1 MEAPVETAVA
11 RISAGSTLSHVMDDA
26 ISPWELY
33 DLSGAVNPDT
43 LSTMI
48 DHFRRFRA
56 TRKKNIEVADQQG
69 LRRSWCAFIRRWNQ
83 ILELEKVSPAGWL
96 TARRYSWITRS
107 WHCAR
112 RSAITS
118 GMLSGSV
125 SLT

>member
-1 MEAPVETAVA
+1 
-11 RISAGSTLSHVMDDA
+11 MDDA
-26 ISPWELY
+26 ISPWDLY

-83 ILELEKVSPAGWL
+83 ILDSVQSYWCLAVARHTPEL
-96 TARRYSWITRS
+96 
-107 WHCAR
+107 
-112 RSAITS
+112 
-118 GMLSGSV
+118 
-125 SLT
+125 